1 MKTVFLAVLTIFVST
16 ITTAQEKDTIYKY
29 WITIGGGFWPEQ
41 DISFNI
47 NYSFSPNF
55 SFLSGDNFFKV
66 GYLSKGGFSFGEN
79 LGVGSDGYLYNTIDI
94 SIGKRLLSEWF
105 MACVFLGPSY
115 VFGKERTPYGP
126 YKQFRTFGLE
136 SDIQLLFRPGNDIG
150 IGVGLYSNLNLANFY
165 TGININITLG
175 NGK

>member
-1 MKTVFLAVLTIFVST
+1 MKTIFLAVLIISSYTVT
-16 ITTAQEKDTIYKY
+16 LAQEEDTLHKY

-41 DISFNI
+41 DISLNI

-55 SFLSGDNFFKV
+55 NFLSDDIFFKV
-66 GYLSKGGFSFGEN
+66 GYLAKGGFSFN
-79 LGVGSDGYLYNTIDI
+79 GVGVGEDGFRYNTIDI
-94 SIGKRLLSEWF
+94 SIGKRLLTEWF

-115 VFGKERTPYGP
+115 VFGRERTPIGP
-126 YKQFRTFGLE
+126 YDTFRTIGLE

-150 IGVGLYSNLNLANFY
+150 IGVGLYSNLNFVNFY